1 MRPRLGDDPEAGNLV
16 LGERPSSFG
25 EVSGGG
31 SVGGVD
37 IVASLRAR
45 RALRNAGG
53 VSGGGVGGGG
63 GRTGKGPRT
72 LPK

>member
-16 LGERPSSFG
+16 LGERPPSFG

-45 RALRNAGG
+45 RAARTAGG
-53 VSGGGVGGGG
+53 TGRGVSGGGG